1 MDITVEYTAEEKE
14 LFEEINTLREEVH
27 VLEDEVYL
35 LKKEK
40 AEHTEANHTQ
50 GIPPIVFMVLSFLF
64 FLVFAADLIV
74 GFGLLDAHIAQGVSF
89 AHPTLFGGTALA
101 IGVASG
107 APTLGVI
114 FAVLF
119 IVSYRKYF
127 YQVTK
132 DPKLQK
138 KAAELN
144 IKNYYATEDRIDRDY
159 AEAYTKLEE
168 KRKIYTEKQERLD
181 ELMTLRRL
189 REIEEEKNPP
199 PVKEN
204 KPRGELKVIRYHE
217 MTESTEETKAPEDGK
232 ENHKASVSLEKKP
245 SGRKK
250 AEEPKAA
257 KGNVREKEGNKAD
270 KGRDKQGGT
279 GKQPAGSGRNSGG
292 RGRKS
297 AAGKPASGGSKS
309 GDRAGNKPVGRSG
322 RNSTSAGKSSGN
334 GKNAGNSGR
343 GSKAGN
349 RSGNNNKQSSGDGE

>member
-1 MDITVEYTAEEKE
+1 
-14 LFEEINTLREEVH
+14 
-27 VLEDEVYL
+27 
-35 LKKEK
+35 
-40 AEHTEANHTQ
+40 
-50 GIPPIVFMVLSFLF
+50 
-64 FLVFAADLIV
+64 
-74 GFGLLDAHIAQGVSF
+74 
-89 AHPTLFGGTALA
+89 
-101 IGVASG
+101 
-107 APTLGVI
+107 
-114 FAVLF
+114 
-119 IVSYRKYF
+119 KYF

-189 REIEEEKNPP
+189 REIEQEKNPP

-217 MTESTEETKAPEDGK
+217 MTESTEETKNPEDGK
-232 ENHKASVSLEKKP
+232 ADNK
-245 SGRKK
+245 
-250 AEEPKAA
+250 EPKAA

>member
-232 ENHKASVSLEKKP
+232 ENHNASVSLEKKP

-270 KGRDKQGGT
+270 KGRDKQSGA
-279 GKQPAGSGRNSGG
+279 GKQSARSGRNSGG

>member
-181 ELMTLRRL
+181 ELLTLRRL

-199 PVKEN
+199 SVKEN

-217 MTESTEETKAPEDGK
+217 MTESAEETKTPEDGK

-270 KGRDKQGGT
+270 KGRDKQSGA
-279 GKQPAGSGRNSGG
+279 GKQSARSGGNSGG

-297 AAGKPASGGSKS
+297 AAGKSASGGSKS
-309 GDRAGNKPVGRSG
+309 GDRTGNKSVGRSG

-334 GKNAGNSGR
+334 RKNTGNSGR
-343 GSKAGN
+343 GSEAGN
-349 RSGNNNKQSSGDGE
+349 RSGNNNKQSSGNGE

>member
-101 IGVASG
+101 IAVASG

-217 MTESTEETKAPEDGK
+217 MTESTEETKNPEGGK
-232 ENHKASVSLEKKP
+232 ADNK
-245 SGRKK
+245 
-250 AEEPKAA
+250 EPKAA
-257 KGNVREKEGNKAD
+257 KGNVSEKEGNKAD

-279 GKQPAGSGRNSGG
+279 GKQSARSGGNSGG

-297 AAGKPASGGSKS
+297 AAGKPASGEIG
-309 GDRAGNKPVGRSG
+309 RAHV
-322 RNSTSAGKSSGN
+322 
-334 GKNAGNSGR
+334 
-343 GSKAGN
+343 
-349 RSGNNNKQSSGDGE
+349 

>member
-64 FLVFAADLIV
+64 FLIFAADLIV

-217 MTESTEETKAPEDGK
+217 MTESTEETKNPEDGK
-232 ENHKASVSLEKKP
+232 ADNK
-245 SGRKK
+245 
-250 AEEPKAA
+250 EPKAA

-297 AAGKPASGGSKS
+297 AAGKTASGGSKS

>member
-189 REIEEEKNPP
+189 QEIEEKKNPP

-217 MTESTEETKAPEDGK
+217 MTESTEETKNPEDGK
-232 ENHKASVSLEKKP
+232 ADNK
-245 SGRKK
+245 
-250 AEEPKAA
+250 EPKAA
-257 KGNVREKEGNKAD
+257 KGNVSEKEGNKAD

-322 RNSTSAGKSSGN
+322 RNRTSAGKSSGN

>member
-257 KGNVREKEGNKAD
+257 KGNVREKEGNKDD

>member
-217 MTESTEETKAPEDGK
+217 MTESTEETKNPEDGK
-232 ENHKASVSLEKKP
+232 ADNK
-245 SGRKK
+245 
-250 AEEPKAA
+250 EPKAA
-257 KGNVREKEGNKAD
+257 KGNVSEKEGNKAD

-349 RSGNNNKQSSGDGE
+349 RSGNNNKQSFGDGE

>member
-64 FLVFAADLIV
+64 FLIFAADLIV

-217 MTESTEETKAPEDGK
+217 MTESTEETKNPEDGK
-232 ENHKASVSLEKKP
+232 ADNK
-245 SGRKK
+245 
-250 AEEPKAA
+250 EPKAA

-297 AAGKPASGGSKS
+297 AAGKTASGGSKS
-309 GDRAGNKPVGRSG
+309 GDRVGNKPVGRSG

>member
-217 MTESTEETKAPEDGK
+217 MTESTEETKNPEDGK
-232 ENHKASVSLEKKP
+232 ADNK
-245 SGRKK
+245 
-250 AEEPKAA
+250 EPKAA
-257 KGNVREKEGNKAD
+257 KGNVREKEGNKAG

>member
-127 YQVTK
+127 YQVAK

>member
-74 GFGLLDAHIAQGVSF
+74 GFGLLDAYIAQGVSF

-217 MTESTEETKAPEDGK
+217 MTESTEETKNPEDGK
-232 ENHKASVSLEKKP
+232 ADNK
-245 SGRKK
+245 
-250 AEEPKAA
+250 EPKAA